1 MEMQKQKYVVTE
13 TWGDALC
20 YQQEYDNLSDAA
32 KDYATR
38 DLFLYRS
45 ITDAD
50 GSKIA
55 GTVWSKN
62 GEFEGEFFS
71 SDLLEKA
78 VVEHERAIS
87 VDQQPAIVSNAPTP
101 GALNTQLPGLDQD
114 TQDRLAARRALD
126 RKQAQELLG
135 QNTIYQDEIATVKFR
150 ARESNPT
157 ERARKNAAENSAP
170 PNTNKDQQAVPPEIE
185 RQYLRVGNKYFHP
198 KNKDTMVFE
207 DKGHKLETKLS
218 GEQIAMSMVAIAAAR
233 GWDDIKISGTEAFRK
248 EVWLVAAA
256 RGMRIK
262 GYIPSELDKAELAK
276 RMQGIET
283 NRISRNV
290 TRADALDAAAQ
301 QAARAVAIPVTNRQA
316 QAHEGMVTRGQ
327 REEADALDAAAQ
339 QAAYEQSQQGGN
351 NTSTVPTD
359 NQDLKAGAHLV
370 EHGPAP
376 YMHDKNNS
384 ASYFVT
390 TRHNGGDEKTTWGID
405 LERGISESGAQLGD
419 VITLQNEGRK
429 PVTVTEYVRD
439 KDGNIVDSHEKIT
452 HRNSWNVTNVSRAEA
467 FKSES
472 PEESV
477 KKHPELA
484 GAHAALAAIER
495 KAEADGL
502 SAQQRAVVRARA
514 QQNIVNSIER
524 GDLPEIKINEEKT
537 LRREKTKE
545 QQQSL

>member
-1 MEMQKQKYVVTE
+1 MEKQKYVVSE
-13 TWGDALC
+13 TWGNEPY

-45 ITDAD
+45 ITDPD
-50 GSKIA
+50 GNKIA
-55 GTVWSKN
+55 GTLWSKS
-62 GEFEGEFFS
+62 GELEGEFFS
-71 SDLLEKA
+71 SDLLQNA
-78 VVEHERAIS
+78 VVEHERQFQQLAV
-87 VDQQPAIVSNAPTP
+87 VDSEPAP
-101 GALNTQLPGLDQD
+101 NTQPPGLDQG
-114 TQDRLAARRALD
+114 TKDRLAARRALD

-135 QNTIYQDEIATVKFR
+135 GNAIHRDEIPLTSHDYKY
-150 ARESNPT
+150 
-157 ERARKNAAENSAP
+157 
-170 PNTNKDQQAVPPEIE
+170 KDQKVASADQKTASLAVPPEIE
-185 RQYLRVGNKYFHP
+185 RQYLRVGNKFYHP

-207 DKGHKLETKLS
+207 DKGNKLETKLS
-218 GEQIAMSMVAIAAAR
+218 SEQVAASMVAIAAAR
-233 GWDDIKISGTEAFRK
+233 GWDDIKISGTEPFRR

-256 RGMRIK
+256 RGMRVK
-262 GYIPSELDKAELAK
+262 GYTPSELDKAELAK
-276 RMQGIET
+276 RSQGIET
-283 NRISRNV
+283 NRIVKDEAR
-290 TRADALDAAAQ
+290 Q
-301 QAARAVAIPVTNRQA
+301 QARAESGVNVQPSSTTAT
-316 QAHEGMVTRGQ
+316 
-327 REEADALDAAAQ
+327 
-339 QAAYEQSQQGGN
+339 
-351 NTSTVPTD
+351 TVPET
-359 NQDLKAGAHLV
+359 QSGKSVGSEQEQRASAGVILV

-376 YMHDKNNS
+376 YLHDKNNS

-390 TRHNGGDEKTTWGID
+390 TRHIDSSEKNTTWGID
-405 LERGISESGAQLGD
+405 LERAISDSGAKIGE
-419 VITLQNEGRK
+419 VVTLQNEGRK